1 MSGLDKIKGQILDD
15 ATRQANEK
23 IAQAEADARQI
34 VEKAKE
40 EAEEKAQV
48 LTAKTDQAAHDYQ
61 ERILSSVQMLHKKA
75 LLQAKQEVIAEVLDL
90 AYKKVL
96 NLEDAA
102 YFDLIEQMLAKY
114 VQPGKGIVYFN
125 EKDLKRLPSGFE
137 KKIQSAAENKG
148 GTLVLS
154 DQTKEMD
161 GGFVLTYGGIEE
173 NCTIRA
179 VFAAK
184 KDELSDKV
192 HEMLF

>member
-48 LTAKTDQAAHDYQ
+48 LTAKADQAAHDYQ